1 MNQRASDMSK
11 SVRLFLSLSD
21 DELKKF
27 EDGRNELG
35 FNRSQYLRYLIAG
48 QKEIRPQAIKEREYI
63 SKLASIDRS
72 IRAIAMK
79 EELSDTDKMLL
90 YSKLDELKKMI
101 GNKRTL
107 CPQEED

>member
-1 MNQRASDMSK
+1 MNQRERYMSK
-11 SVRLFLSLSD
+11 SARLFLSLSE

-27 EDGRNELG
+27 EEGRNELG

-48 QKEIRPQAIKEREYI
+48 QKEIRPPAIKDRAYI

-72 IRAIAMK
+72 IKAIAMK